1 MEDMVGLL
9 FDYGSLGIFA
19 VFLIWQHLSMQ
30 KRFDMLVDRFQ
41 TQLNG
46 IKEKYEAAE
55 DKLRER
61 YDNVI
66 KQYQDDAKEFREGV
80 AGEVKE
86 AIRGI
91 ERVDSSISGLPFD
104 NIQIQIEALSLAI
117 RNSHTLIEKGTEVL
131 KDMEEEA
138 KLRQMAK
145 QLAKQKQID
154 G

>member
-46 IKEKYEAAE
+46 IQDKSEAQE
-55 DKLRER
+55 EKLRGR
-61 YDNVI
+61 YDSVI
-66 KQYQDDAKEFREGV
+66 SQYQEDAKAFREGV

-86 AIRGI
+86 AIRAI
-91 ERVDSSISGLPFD
+91 ERVDASIGSLPFD
-104 NIQIQIEALSLAI
+104 SVQIQIESLSMAI

-131 KDMEEEA
+131 KDMEEEQ

-145 QLAKQKQID
+145 KLAKQPD
-154 G
+154 A

>member
-1 MEDMVGLL
+1 MDSVLTGML
-9 FDYGSLGIFA
+9 DYGALGLFVIFM
-19 VFLIWQHLSMQ
+19 VYQHMSMQ
-30 KRFDMLVDRFQ
+30 KRFDSLVANFQ
-41 TQLNG
+41 LKLDG
-46 IKEKYEAAE
+46 IQDKAEAAE

-61 YDNVI
+61 YDTVI
-66 KQYQDDAKEFREGV
+66 NQYQQDAITFREGV

-86 AIRGI
+86 AIRRI
-91 ERVDSSISGLPFD
+91 DRVDQTIDNLPFD
-104 NIQIQIEALSLAI
+104 SVQIQIEALSLAI

-145 QLAKQKQID
+145 KLSKSSDD